1 MEICHHRKNQRADT
15 VVSGHNNEIAVSA
28 RQQLDHSSDI
38 ALSGLATLS
47 LFHRQTWARR
57 AEASLSRQA
66 HFLSLLLP
74 NRAIRP
80 TYALLLQ
87 PPR

>member
-47 LFHRQTWARR
+47 LFHR
-57 AEASLSRQA
+57 
-66 HFLSLLLP
+66 
-74 NRAIRP
+74 
-80 TYALLLQ
+80 
-87 PPR
+87 